1 MNSTDITTTL
11 LVKNIHCPSCVL
23 TITNSLSN
31 KFHLNPNYINVSIL
45 TGSITL
51 LHPQELLNKIKLSL
65 EEDGFEVLDSDKTD
79 SNILESGGSRKQ
91 QVNNSNNSTSGPSV
105 LHKKTASWF
114 ERKST
119 QEKRE
124 QKELELLKKREAAH
138 ILSCKACQ
146 EDSNPISI
154 DQSAPSSV
162 AKGKGKEHVIQFN
175 GPKEMITILII
186 EGMTCSSCVSS
197 VKTLL
202 SSNES
207 DSRVISVTVSLLP
220 GQAIIRHSDTLT
232 ESELRERVEEGGF
245 EAALVESKEV
255 EVESEEE
262 LGWTETRLLIEGMT
276 CSYVLLTCLLLIY

>member
-1 MNSTDITTTL
+1 MNSTDISTTL

-31 KFHLNPNYINVSIL
+31 RFNLNSNYINVSIL

-51 LHPQELLNKIKLSL
+51 LHPQELLSKIKLSL

-79 SNILESGGSRKQ
+79 SNILESGGKRKQ
-91 QVNNSNNSTSGPSV
+91 QSQSQQSSNSNSLPSV
-105 LHKKTASWF
+105 LHKRTSSWF

-119 QEKRE
+119 QDKRE

-146 EDSNPISI
+146 EDSNPVSI
-154 DQSAPSSV
+154 DQLTPQVV
-162 AKGKGKEHVIQFN
+162 AKGKEKEHIIQFN
-175 GPKEMITILII
+175 GPKEMITTLII

-197 VKTLL
+197 VKSIL

-207 DSRVISVTVSLLP
+207 DSRVTSVNVSLLP
-220 GQAIIRHSDTLT
+220 GQATIRHSNTLS
-232 ESELRERVEEGGF
+232 ESELRERVEDGGF

-262 LGWTETRLLIEGMT
+262 SGWMETRLLIEGMT
-276 CSYVLLTCLLLIY
+276 CSYVIS